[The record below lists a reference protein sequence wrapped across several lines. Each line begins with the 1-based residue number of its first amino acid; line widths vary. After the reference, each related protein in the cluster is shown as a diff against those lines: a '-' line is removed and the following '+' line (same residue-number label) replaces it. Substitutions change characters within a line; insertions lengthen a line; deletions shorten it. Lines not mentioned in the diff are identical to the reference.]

1 MANPFETPTENV
13 APAEAP
19 VAETAEAPEAPK
31 KAPGGKGT
39 SVKDGTRKAPNRQKT
54 ADDVK
59 QILESYASK
68 QTSEI
73 ANELGLT
80 RMQVYKTVLDA
91 RKKLQQK
98 ADETDDP
105 ATKQKILEYIETH
118 LPSKRNEFGGRKGST
133 LDSVLDDLF

>member
-13 APAEAP
+13 APEDAPAEDS
-19 VAETAEAPEAPK
+19 VEAPK

-59 QILESYASK
+59 QILDAYAGKS
-68 QTSEI
+68 TSEI
-73 ANELGLT
+73 ASDLGLT

-98 ADETDDP
+98 ADEAEDP
-105 ATKQKILEYIETH
+105 ATKQKILDYIESH
-118 LPSKRNEFGGRKGST
+118 LPSKRNEFGGKKGST
-133 LDSVLDDLF
+133 LDAVLDDLF